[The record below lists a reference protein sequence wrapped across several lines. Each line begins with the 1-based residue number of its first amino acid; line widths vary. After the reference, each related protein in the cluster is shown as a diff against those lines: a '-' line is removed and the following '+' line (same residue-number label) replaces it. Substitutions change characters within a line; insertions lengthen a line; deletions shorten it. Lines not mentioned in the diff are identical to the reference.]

1 MENNYSQNAGEIWRS
16 SIYIKVLIFKCT
28 QAPVT
33 FKQLQKKNKTHVLL
47 VELFP
52 STITAHEN
60 NVTSRDTSEN

>member
-1 MENNYSQNAGEIWRS
+1 MHSGTCDIQTTA
-16 SIYIKVLIFKCT
+16 KKTTT
-28 QAPVT
+28 Q
-33 FKQLQKKNKTHVLL
+33 VLL

>member
-33 FKQLQKKNKTHVLL
+33 FKQLQKKQNTGAFGWIISLHYHSSW
-47 VELFP
+47 E
-52 STITAHEN
+52 
-60 NVTSRDTSEN
+60 